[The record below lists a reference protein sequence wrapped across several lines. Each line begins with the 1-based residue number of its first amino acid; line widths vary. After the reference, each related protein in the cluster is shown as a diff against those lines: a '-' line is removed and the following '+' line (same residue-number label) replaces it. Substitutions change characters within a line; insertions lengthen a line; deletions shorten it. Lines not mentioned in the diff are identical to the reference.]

1 MLECCSDRWVIFSS
15 SHGTCS
21 LLWEKESDSIL
32 EAGKSG
38 CAQPVTVSN
47 RQEEAM
53 AVHRS
58 SFQGSDMP
66 LITCHALVHGF
77 IQLLSPYILFLVHS
91 LAVGIKFLRLV
102 LWISKIGFSPLWAY
116 RPSVELP
123 IPRRVTQE
131 LCGPLRD
138 QGRTPGSLFSRLSV
152 CLVFRLLSCVSD
164 ESGRVI
170 GWVRDSDGKPWE
182 RKCSLLND
190 LLLGV

>member
-1 MLECCSDRWVIFSS
+1 MVPAHCSEKKKVTPYWRQA
-15 SHGTCS
+15 S
-21 LLWEKESDSIL
+21 LDVPSPWLYLTGKRKQWLSIG
-32 EAGKSG
+32 AAS
-38 CAQPVTVSN
+38 
-47 RQEEAM
+47 R
-53 AVHRS
+53 
-58 SFQGSDMP
+58 GSDLP

-91 LAVGIKFLRLV
+91 LAVGIKLLRLV
-102 LWISKIGFSPLWAY
+102 LWISKIGFPPLWAY